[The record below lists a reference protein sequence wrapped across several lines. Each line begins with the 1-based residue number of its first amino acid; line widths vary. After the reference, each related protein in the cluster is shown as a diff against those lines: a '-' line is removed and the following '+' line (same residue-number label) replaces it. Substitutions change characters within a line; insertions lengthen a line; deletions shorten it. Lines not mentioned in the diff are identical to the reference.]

1 MKKILALVMAFMLM
15 VGMVAT
21 FAGCS
26 LVEDDDNNVVIATVN
41 GVPILKSEY
50 NKMYNYYYYLYLQ
63 NGLDESTAL
72 QYVEQY
78 STQFLEELVL
88 QELLKQKAEAAGFLN
103 YTEEDRAEA
112 KKAFDE
118 EKEAYITDFVE
129 NVMPVFEGQTISGKN
144 EGESDEDYFKRI
156 GAEKYMQELV
166 DQGTSEAE
174 IIEDTLLNNAITKF
188 QESMLKDVTVTD
200 GAVQEKYTALYNEQL
215 QELTTDDKFV
225 KAKNGQSVTLST
237 GSSTTYDVVV
247 YNRPGYSMVQH
258 ILVSFEDADLTKLEA
273 IDASIAEY
281 EEEIEGRE
289 EDLKDETD
297 EAIKQKTQEA
307 IDEAKKKLEELNG
320 QRDTAIKEA
329 CAKIQEKTD
338 TIYASVKDGDEANFI
353 KVMIEK
359 TEEVA
364 KKGYLVGP
372 GDGMVEEFSK
382 AGQALEAGKISEPV
396 ATSYGYHIIRSIEK
410 LPEGKIAYEDIKEEL
425 TEILTEQKKNEEWS
439 KMLDNWQTEAK
450 IKKHADRL
458 G

>member
-1 MKKILALVMAFMLM
+1 
-15 VGMVAT
+15 
-21 FAGCS
+21 
-26 LVEDDDNNVVIATVN
+26 
-41 GVPILKSEY
+41 
-50 NKMYNYYYYLYLQ
+50 
-63 NGLDESTAL
+63 
-72 QYVEQY
+72 
-78 STQFLEELVL
+78 
-88 QELLKQKAEAAGFLN
+88 EAAGFLN

-118 EKEAYITDFVE
+118 EKEAYIADFVE

-174 IIEDTLLNNAITKF
+174 IIEDNLLNNAITKF

-258 ILVSFEDADLTKLEA
+258 ILVSFEEADLTKLEA

-297 EAIKQKTQEA
+297 EAIKKKTQEA

-359 TEEVA
+359 TEDPGMKTEEVA

-410 LPEGKIAYEDIKEEL
+410 LPEGKVAYEDVKEEL